1 MLIFLWMK
9 LNADSANCYVNSWV
23 FFHRSTEEII
33 ALFISI
39 TFVLDAFK
47 GIIKGKSCNNV
58 FRCRSLLCFLVK
70 GKYKAANMHDVCLF
84 HVHSGASGG
93 GGESVWDWS
102 SPVSAVYLDVQNSYQ
117 LKFQFAEK
125 KLVSSLNK
133 WRNHINVAVKVF
145 PCSQSL

>member
-1 MLIFLWMK
+1 MK

-84 HVHSGASGG
+84 HVHSGASGRG
-93 GGESVWDWS
+93 GGKRVR
-102 SPVSAVYLDVQNSYQ
+102 
-117 LKFQFAEK
+117 LKQPC
-125 KLVSSLNK
+125 VSSLPGCAEFLSAQISV
-133 WRNHINVAVKVF
+133 R
-145 PCSQSL
+145 

>member
-1 MLIFLWMK
+1 ME

-93 GGESVWDWS
+93 GGGGEACEIEAALCQQFTWMCRIPIS
-102 SPVSAVYLDVQNSYQ
+102 SN
-117 LKFQFAEK
+117 F
-125 KLVSSLNK
+125 SSLRKN
-133 WRNHINVAVKVF
+133 
-145 PCSQSL
+145 